1 MVHKMLF
8 IFRYFTDYKNVS
20 ADEVMY
26 SPNGRFVMA
35 HNGWVMGS
43 DPLKNF
49 AGPDS
54 NTYLRRELIAWGDSV
69 KLRYIFY
76 VLFLK

>member
-1 MVHKMLF
+1 
-8 IFRYFTDYKNVS
+8 
-20 ADEVMY
+20 
-26 SPNGRFVMA
+26 MA
-35 HNGWVMGS
+35 HNGWVMGG

-69 KLRYIFY
+69 KLRYDFAYLIFTGYLVNRY
-76 VLFLK
+76 VLTYYISLINFLYFNILVFIFFFF